1 MEEEHAVAVQQQQVH
16 DSFNAYNA
24 HSGYLDSAQAQTLA
38 TFFPDFAHMDP
49 ASQAMAMQQYAHLL
63 GPDALQSMEH
73 GGMDQRQHRLPASET
88 ESDIEEGVDAAQH
101 RLTIASV
108 DAQATKGDEA
118 WTEEEE
124 QELVR
129 LVNDEMYRKVC
140 VSAWSLVF
148 QQRMHM
154 EK

>member
-1 MEEEHAVAVQQQQVH
+1 MEDEHAVAVQQQQVH
-16 DSFNAYNA
+16 DSYNAYNA
-24 HSGYLDSAQAQTLA
+24 HSGYIDSAQAQA
-38 TFFPDFAHMDP
+38 IANFFPDFAHMDP
-49 ASQAMAMQQYAHLL
+49 ASQAIAMQQYAQFL
-63 GPDALQSMEH
+63 GPDALQNLEH
-73 GGMDQRQHRLPASET
+73 GVDQRQHRLPASET
-88 ESDIEEGVDAAQH
+88 ESDMEEGVDAAQH

-140 VSAWSLVF
+140 GSF
-148 QQRMHM
+148 
-154 EK
+154 